1 MNVLEKHINR
11 KTIILM
17 SFLFPLGV
25 LVGCMIAFE
34 VGFFGDYSFMGICYI
49 VLIFFPVIPLLL
61 ERKYICVIRFL
72 AEEIALVF
80 FVFQDV
86 TDGRSLP

>member
-34 VGFFGDYSFMGICYI
+34 VGFFGDYSFVIIDGLHQYMP
-49 VLIFFPVIPLLL
+49 FF
-61 ERKYICVIRFL
+61 
-72 AEEIALVF
+72 
-80 FVFQDV
+80 
-86 TDGRSLP
+86 